1 MKKLLTGDDLV
12 DFAKRIQS
20 KQEFEYF
27 MACLVEDYFQNK
39 IEWENDNLENYLIG
53 INKFAVDMKGY
64 YENSKQDVDV
74 NIVTW
79 RIVAEMLLAASVY
92 GN

>member
-1 MKKLLTGDDLV
+1 MTNLLIGDDLV
-12 DFAKRIQS
+12 DYAKKIQS

-27 MACLVEDYFQNK
+27 MTCLVEDRIK
-39 IEWENDNLENYLIG
+39 SKAEWENNNLDDYLFG
-53 INKFAVDMKGY
+53 LSRFAIDMQGY
-64 YENSKQDVDV
+64 YNNRGENIDV